1 MSQTFTQPPK
11 KTESFYTAPA
21 LKEEV
26 QAEEPIQCNN
36 FDFRNYEKKV
46 AKQRKTI
53 DVPKILIEGMEVAK
67 FILAFV
73 ILWNFLPSI
82 VHELILQSSIT
93 EQKPV
98 KEMIRL
104 GDSMI
109 KDIHAPKLVPE
120 TEKDI
125 PQTIK
130 KDSTK

>member
-26 QAEEPIQCNN
+26 QAEEPIQCND
-36 FDFRNYEKKV
+36 FDFRKNKIEKSKP
-46 AKQRKTI
+46 KI
-53 DVPKILIEGMEVAK
+53 NVPKTLIEGMEVAK